1 MYWSYVGSIDVL
13 RLVGKTGNN
22 TRLSLNLGRFFFFF
36 FWFLCVYVYLIISSI
51 IQQDV
56 LELMVKLINFKL
68 QFFILYFCSL
78 HLSYQIGILSLQVSY
93 LLLEVL
99 EL

>member
-1 MYWSYVGSIDVL
+1 ML
-13 RLVGKTGNN
+13 RLIGKTRND
-22 TRLSLNLGRFFFFF
+22 TRLSLNLGRLFFFFF
-36 FWFLCVYVYLIISSI
+36 FRFLCVYVYLNISSI